1 MLDILTITGPIYLCI
16 LAGYLA
22 TRWAVF
28 SKADM
33 RVLGKF
39 VLNFALPALLLSAV
53 SQRPLRE
60 VMHLDYLLAYGLGS
74 GLVLAGAYLWARYV
88 ERCVPSYRAYFA
100 MGMCCSNSGYVGYPV
115 VLLVMGPVAAVALA
129 LNMLVEN
136 LFKLPV
142 LMALADR
149 DARTASDPQRSLG
162 EVLWATLLGLA
173 RTPMLVAI
181 VLGFAGSVL
190 AWQLPPVLAKTVS
203 LFAQATTAI
212 ALFVIGGALVGLRL
226 QGKRTVVAKIV
237 FGKLVLHPFCVWL
250 MLMWVAPISD
260 PQLRTAALL
269 LAAMPMLGIYPILSY
284 RHGHEDVSAAALL
297 ATTVGSFFTLN
308 LLLWVL
314 QKAPL

>member
-1 MLDILTITGPIYLCI
+1 MLDILAITGPIYLCI

-39 VLNFALPALLLSAV
+39 VLNFALPALLFNAV
-53 SQRPLRE
+53 SQRSLRE

-74 GLVLAGAYLWARYV
+74 GLVLACGYLWARYV
-88 ERCVPSYRAYFA
+88 DRTAPSYRAYFA
-100 MGMCCSNSGYVGYPV
+100 MGMSCSNSGYVGYPV
-115 VLLVMGPVAAVALA
+115 ASLAVGPLAAVALA
-129 LNMLVEN
+129 LNMVVEN

-149 DARTASDPQRSLG
+149 DADAASGPQRRLG
-162 EVLWATLLGLA
+162 EVLWATVVGLA

-181 VLGFAGSVL
+181 VLGFACSTL
-190 AWQLPPVLAKTVS
+190 EWPLPTAVAKTVS
-203 LFAQATTAI
+203 LFAQASTAI

-237 FGKLVLHPFCVWL
+237 LGKLVLHPLSVLL
-250 MLMWVAPISD
+250 MLTWVVPVSD

-269 LAAMPMLGIYPILSY
+269 YAAMPMLGIYPILSY
-284 RHGHEDVSAAALL
+284 RHGHEEVSAAALL

-308 LLLWVL
+308 TLLWGL
-314 QKAPL
+314 QHYPL